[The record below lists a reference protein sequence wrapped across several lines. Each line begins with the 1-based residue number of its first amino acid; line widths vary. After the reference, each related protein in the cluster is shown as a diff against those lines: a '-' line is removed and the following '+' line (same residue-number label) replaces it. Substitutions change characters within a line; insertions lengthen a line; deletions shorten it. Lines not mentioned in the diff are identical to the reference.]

1 VVQLRRATR
10 DDLRGMVW
18 AARAVRS
25 VRRQLRRTGYVGVV
39 VPPLPPRPDETAR
52 GVRFVL
58 RRLSTTCL
66 ERAMIEQRWQAA
78 QGNPRDVLVGVR
90 GPGAAFRAHAWLEGD
105 EPPGEESGY
114 RELLRIQP

>member
-1 VVQLRRATR
+1 MAHRRPPTR
-10 DDLRGMVW
+10 DELRGILW
-18 AARAVRS
+18 AVRAVRA
-25 VRRQLRRTGYVGVV
+25 VRRQLRRTGYVGIVL
-39 VPPLPPRPDETAR
+39 PPLPVRPGEAAR

-78 QGNPRDVLVGVR
+78 LGNPRDVLVGVR
-90 GPGAAFRAHAWLEGD
+90 GPAGGFRAHAWLEGD
-105 EPPGEESGY
+105 EPPDNMAGY